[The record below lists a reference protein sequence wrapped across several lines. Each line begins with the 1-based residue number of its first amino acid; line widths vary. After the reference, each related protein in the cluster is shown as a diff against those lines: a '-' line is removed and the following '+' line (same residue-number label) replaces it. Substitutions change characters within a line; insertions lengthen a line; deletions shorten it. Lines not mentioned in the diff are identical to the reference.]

1 VSYDG
6 GGVRDPLKRVPH
18 MQHSRKPAPLPSI
31 IHRQN
36 HEEYSVNRIQRA
48 LEALDRVDTP
58 APIVLVDVMQDNID
72 RMQAFAA
79 RHNLDVR
86 PHVKTHKCV
95 EIGRRQL
102 KAGAVGITAGNVG
115 EAEVFAAAGFDDIFL
130 AYPIWPSGT
139 KGPRIRKL
147 AETIRLRVGVDN
159 VAAINALA
167 DAMGTEPDRLQVVI
181 EVDCGA
187 RRSGAPAGAAGDLAL
202 AARNRGLV
210 PVGVFT
216 YPGHGSAGPDAR
228 KRAAHDQDAA
238 LTTAVRS
245 LSAVGVTAEV
255 VSAGSTPTVE
265 FSTGSVITEIRP
277 GEYVFNDLNNTRL
290 GACTQDQIALFVA
303 GTVVS
308 DWVPDQVIL
317 DIGTKALGREGSP
330 EIGYGA
336 IAGTT
341 AVLSKLNEY
350 HGFLPLPAGGFRP
363 GIGTVLPVVPNHV
376 CPVVVNF
383 EEYIVTDS
391 AGTSLERWPVDARGF
406 LN

>member
-1 VSYDG
+1 
-6 GGVRDPLKRVPH
+6 
-18 MQHSRKPAPLPSI
+18 M
-31 IHRQN
+31 N
-36 HEEYSVNRIQRA
+36 HKEHCVNRIQQA
-48 LEALDRVDTP
+48 LEALVDRIDTP
-58 APIVLVDVMQDNID
+58 SPIVLSDVMQDNID
-72 RMQAFAA
+72 RMQAFATQQ
-79 RHNLDVR
+79 NLDVR

-115 EAEVFAAAGFDDIFL
+115 EAEVFAAAGFDNVFI
-130 AYPIWPSGT
+130 AYPIWPAGT
-139 KGPRIRKL
+139 KGPRIREL
-147 AETIRLRVGVDN
+147 AETTRLRVGVDN
-159 VAAINALA
+159 VAAIDALA
-167 DAMGTEPDRLQVVI
+167 DAMGSEAELLQVVI

-187 RRSGAPAGAAGDLAL
+187 RRSGAAPEAAGDLAL
-202 AARNRGLV
+202 AARKRGLI
-210 PVGVFT
+210 PAGVFT

-228 KRAAHDQDAA
+228 KRAAEDQDAA
-238 LTTAVRS
+238 LITAVRS
-245 LSAVGVTAEV
+245 LSAAGVTAEV

-265 FSTGSVITEIRP
+265 FATNSVITEIRP

-290 GACTQDQIALFVA
+290 GACTEDQIALFLA

-308 DWVPDQVIL
+308 GWVPEQVLL

-330 EIGYGA
+330 EIGYGG

-350 HGFLPLPAGGFRP
+350 HGFLPLPGDGFHPRV
-363 GIGTVLPVVPNHV
+363 GTVLPVVPNHV

-391 AGTSLERWPVDARGF
+391 TGTTLERWPVDARGF

>member
-1 VSYDG
+1 
-6 GGVRDPLKRVPH
+6 
-18 MQHSRKPAPLPSI
+18 M
-31 IHRQN
+31 N
-36 HEEYSVNRIQRA
+36 NEEYSVNRIQGA
-48 LEALDRVDTP
+48 LEALIERIDTP
-58 APIVLVDVMQDNID
+58 APIVLVDVMQENID

-79 RHNLDVR
+79 RNNLDVR

-95 EIGRRQL
+95 EIGRRQV

-139 KGPRIRKL
+139 KGRRIRRL
-147 AETIRLRVGVDN
+147 AENTRLRVGADN
-159 VAAINALA
+159 VAAINGLA
-167 DAMGTEPDRLQVVI
+167 DAMGAEPDRLQVVI

-187 RRSGAPAGAAGDLAL
+187 RRSGAPAEAAGDLAL

-210 PVGVFT
+210 PAGVFT

-228 KRAAHDQDAA
+228 KGAAKDQDTA
-238 LTTAVRS
+238 LIAAVRS
-245 LSAVGVTAEV
+245 FNAAGVTAEV

-265 FSTGSVITEIRP
+265 FSTSSVITEIRP
-277 GEYVFNDLNNTRL
+277 GEYVFNDLNNARL
-290 GACTQDQIALFVA
+290 GACTEDQIALFVA

-308 DWVPDQVIL
+308 DWIPDQVIL

-330 EIGYGA
+330 ERGYGG
-336 IAGTT
+336 IAGTS

-363 GIGTVLPVVPNHV
+363 RVGTVLPVVPNHV

-391 AGTSLERWPVDARGF
+391 TGTSLERWPVDARGF

>member
-1 VSYDG
+1 M
-6 GGVRDPLKRVPH
+6 RVPH
-18 MQHSRKPAPLPSI
+18 IQHSRKASTAALD

-36 HEEYSVNRIQRA
+36 HEEYSVNRIQSA
-48 LEALDRVDTP
+48 LEGLLERIDTP
-58 APIVLVDVMQDNID
+58 APIVLADVMQENID
-72 RMQAFAA
+72 RMQAFADGTTWTSGRMSRRTSASKSAGA
-79 RHNLDVR
+79 RSRPGRSESPRATWVR
-86 PHVKTHKCV
+86 PRSSPRPGSTTSSSPTRS
-95 EIGRRQL
+95 G
-102 KAGAVGITAGNVG
+102 
-115 EAEVFAAAGFDDIFL
+115 
-130 AYPIWPSGT
+130 PPGT

-147 AETIRLRVGVDN
+147 AETTRLRVGADN

-167 DAMGTEPDRLQVVI
+167 DAMGDEPGRLQVVI

-187 RRSGAPAGAAGDLAL
+187 RRSGAPAEAAGELAL

-210 PVGVFT
+210 PAGVFT

-228 KRAAHDQDAA
+228 KRAADDQDAA
-238 LTTAVRS
+238 LVTAVRS
-245 LSAVGVTAEV
+245 LSAVGITAEV

-265 FSTGSVITEIRP
+265 FATNSVITEIRP

-290 GACTQDQIALFVA
+290 GACTADQIALFVA

-317 DIGTKALGREGSP
+317 DIGTKALGREGNP

-336 IAGTT
+336 IAGTN

-350 HGFLPLPAGGFRP
+350 HGFLPLPAEFRP

-391 AGTSLERWPVDARGF
+391 TGTTLERWPVDARGF

>member
-1 VSYDG
+1 MNN
-6 GGVRDPLKRVPH
+6 KEH
-18 MQHSRKPAPLPSI
+18 
-31 IHRQN
+31 
-36 HEEYSVNRIQRA
+36 SVNRIQQA
-48 LEALDRVDTP
+48 LGTLIGRIDTP
-58 APIVLVDVMQDNID
+58 SPIVLSDVMQDNID
-72 RMQAFAA
+72 RMQAFAIQQ
-79 RHNLDVR
+79 NLEVR

-115 EAEVFAAAGFDDIFL
+115 EAEVFAAAGFDNIFI
-130 AYPIWPSGT
+130 AYPIWPAGT

-147 AETIRLRVGVDN
+147 AETTRLRVGVDN
-159 VAAINALA
+159 IASIDALA
-167 DAMGTEPDRLQVVI
+167 DAMGSEAELLQVVI

-187 RRSGAPAGAAGDLAL
+187 RRSGAAPEAAGDLAL
-202 AARNRGLV
+202 AARKRGLI
-210 PVGVFT
+210 PAGVFT

-228 KRAAHDQDAA
+228 KRAAEDQDAA
-238 LTTAVRS
+238 LITAVRS
-245 LSAVGVTAEV
+245 LSAVGVTPEV

-265 FSTGSVITEIRP
+265 FATNSVITEIRP

-290 GACTQDQIALFVA
+290 GACTEDQIALFLA

-308 DWVPDQVIL
+308 DWVPDQVLL

-330 EIGYGA
+330 EIGYGG

-350 HGFLPLPAGGFRP
+350 HGFLPLPGDGFRP
-363 GIGTVLPVVPNHV
+363 RVGTVLPVVPNHV

-391 AGTSLERWPVDARGF
+391 TGTSLERWPVDARGF